1 MIDFNYTLLIQFVNF
16 LILLILLN
24 IFLFKPV
31 LKTLNKREG
40 TIGSAFE
47 KAKKLKEDVENL
59 QRQYEE
65 KTIELKRPILQ
76 EKDLTITEAH
86 NTSMRIIEKAR
97 EELSEELSRIKRQI
111 QEDQKKVY
119 ESLMM
124 EVDRLSSEA
133 AEKILK
139 RSI

>member
-1 MIDFNYTLLIQFVNF
+1 MIDFNYTLLIQFINF

-31 LKTLNKREG
+31 LKILNKREDA
-40 TIGSAFE
+40 IGSNFE
-47 KAKKLKEDVENL
+47 KAKRLKEDVEKL
-59 QRQYEE
+59 QKQYEE
-65 KTIELKRPILQ
+65 KVLELKRPIIQ
-76 EKDLTITEAH
+76 EKDSTITEAH

-111 QEDQKKVY
+111 QEDQKKVF
-119 ESLMM
+119 ESLKM

>member
-1 MIDFNYTLLIQFVNF
+1 MIDFNYTLLIQFINF

-40 TIGSAFE
+40 AIGSNFE
-47 KAKKLKEDVENL
+47 KAKRLKEDVEKL
-59 QRQYEE
+59 QKQYEE
-65 KTIELKRPILQ
+65 KVLELKRPIIQ
-76 EKDLTITEAH
+76 EKDSTITEAH

-111 QEDQKKVY
+111 QEDQKKVF
-119 ESLMM
+119 ESLKM